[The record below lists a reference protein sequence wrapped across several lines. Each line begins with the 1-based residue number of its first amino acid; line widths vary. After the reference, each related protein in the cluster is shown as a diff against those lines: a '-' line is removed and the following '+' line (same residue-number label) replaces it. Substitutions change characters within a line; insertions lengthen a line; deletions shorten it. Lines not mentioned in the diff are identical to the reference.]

1 MLIAKQSNGKN
12 MAVLAGEKAI
22 FRKAA
27 ARCCKN
33 GFFSLKCTANYCKK
47 AEFHKKSPRTFKST
61 GICVISEI
69 LVYRFVCLR

>member
-1 MLIAKQSNGKN
+1 MLIAKQLNGKN

-27 ARCCKN
+27 AKCCKN

-47 AEFHKKSPRTFKST
+47 AEFHKKNSPHFQMY
-61 GICVISEI
+61 GDLCYI
-69 LVYRFVCLR
+69 